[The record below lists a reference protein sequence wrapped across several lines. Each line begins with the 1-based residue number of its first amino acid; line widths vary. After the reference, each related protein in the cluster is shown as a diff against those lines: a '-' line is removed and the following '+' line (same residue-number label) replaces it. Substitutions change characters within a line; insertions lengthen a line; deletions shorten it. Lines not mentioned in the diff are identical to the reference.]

1 LNTYQKLLLKAA
13 AMKKQLRNY
22 VTSALLLLPAAGG
35 LLALPATALA
45 QPATPEVSSLNVE
58 ADAGFQAGSRLS
70 FRLAG
75 TPHAQATLR
84 VQGVRA
90 PIALREVQPG
100 LYVARYTVK
109 NVDRV
114 GPSSEVRAALRR
126 GNRIGAETFALSE
139 TMGTAPVAVVPAPPP
154 PVALPPALRIE
165 RFGMVPVERLEPGAD
180 LQFAVEAV
188 PGAQVSVDLP
198 GVERDVRLRETRPGH
213 YEGSYTIRRADE
225 IHPNRPLVATLRLGD
240 RVVTSN
246 MNLAIGRPGA
256 ENRPPNA
263 DNRPPNL
270 AFLVPSEG
278 AIVAG
283 GTSVH
288 VAATFQ
294 DPGGSGVDPASV
306 QVIVSGRN
314 VTRESQ
320 ITPQSFSFWG
330 ALPAGRQTVDVT
342 ARDRAGNV
350 VRRTWGFEVAA
361 ATPSNVP
368 IQVLNHRNHGE
379 VGSGPTQVEGR
390 TAPNAS
396 VAVTVQAVAPLGGV
410 INITQN
416 VLSQTVQADANGHFG
431 FTFTPQIALPG
442 TRYDITMVSTRA
454 GVSLESQLSLVQR

>member
-1 LNTYQKLLLKAA
+1 
-13 AMKKQLRNY
+13 MKQQIRNY

-35 LLALPATALA
+35 LLALPTSVMA

-70 FRLAG
+70 FRLEG
-75 TPHAQATLR
+75 TPHARATLR
-84 VQGVRA
+84 LQGVRT

-100 LYVARYTVK
+100 IYVARYTLK
-109 NVDRV
+109 NVDRI
-114 GPSSEVRAALRR
+114 GPNSEVRAALRH

-139 TMGTAPVAVVPAPPP
+139 TMAAASGAVAPPQPVAQ
-154 PVALPPALRIE
+154 PPALRIE
-165 RFGMVPVERLEPGAD
+165 RLGMVPIERLEPGVD
-180 LQFAVEAV
+180 LQFAIDAV

-213 YEGSYTIRRADE
+213 YEGNYTIRRADD
-225 IHPNRPLVATLRLGD
+225 INPNRPVVATLRLGD
-240 RVVTSN
+240 RVINSN
-246 MNLAIGRPGA
+246 MNLAIGRAGA
-256 ENRPPNA
+256 DNRPPNV

-278 AIVAG
+278 AVVAG
-283 GTSVH
+283 GASVH

-320 ITPQSFSFWG
+320 ITSQSFSFWG
-330 ALPAGRQTVDVT
+330 PLPAGRQTVDVT

-350 VRRTWGFEVAA
+350 VRRTWNFEVAA

-368 IQVLNHRNHGE
+368 IQVLNQRNHGE
-379 VGSGPTQVEGR
+379 VGGGPTLIEGR

-396 VAVTVQAVAPLGGV
+396 VAVSVQAVAPIGGV

-416 VLSQTVQADANGHFG
+416 LLSQTVQADANGNFS
-431 FTFTPQIALPG
+431 FSFTPQLALPG
-442 TRYDITMVSTRA
+442 TRYDITMVSSRA
-454 GVSLESQLSLVQR
+454 GVNLESQLSLVQR